1 MEQEIA
7 HSDAEHVLANP
18 HAGQHDAKQGQQHPL
33 GIYFAIWGLL
43 FVLSTFSYLVDYFH
57 FVGFTRWTLILSF
70 MWLKAGLIVAVFMHM
85 RWERSALMYAILIP
99 PLLLAVLVGL
109 MSIEADYTYWTRV
122 IFFGL
127 FAGQPSH
134 G

>member
-1 MEQEIA
+1 MEHETA
-7 HSDAEHVLANP
+7 TSDA
-18 HAGQHDAKQGQQHPL
+18 HDALAPAGAGHAAATQGQQHPL

-57 FVGFTRWTLILSF
+57 FVGFTRWALILTF

-85 RWERSALMYAILIP
+85 RWERLALIYAILIP

-109 MSIEADYTYWTRV
+109 MSIEADYTFWTRV
-122 IFFGL
+122 LFFGL
-127 FAGQPSH
+127 LGGQPSH